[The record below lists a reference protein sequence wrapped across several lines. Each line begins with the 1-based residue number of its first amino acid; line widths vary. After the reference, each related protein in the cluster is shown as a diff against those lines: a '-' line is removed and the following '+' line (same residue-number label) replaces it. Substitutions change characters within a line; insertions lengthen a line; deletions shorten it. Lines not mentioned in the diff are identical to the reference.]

1 MKATVRRWL
10 CRIGNFLRPARA
22 EDELSRELASHLGLL
37 EDEFRR
43 RGMPEG
49 QARRAAAVA
58 LGGLEQAKE
67 LHRAER
73 SFLWLEEL
81 RRDAS
86 HGLRLLRRNPITAA
100 TATLSLAIGIGADAS
115 VFTVANA
122 LLFRTPTGVREPER
136 LVDIGVGRPDG
147 GFNPGSYPTYL
158 DIRRRAVTLDGVYA
172 HPMFPQALSLAV
184 AGASATSERVFGQF
198 VTTNYFAVLGTTASS
213 GRLFAPAD
221 GEQPGASPIIVLSD
235 RFWRRRF
242 GGDAAVIGSA
252 IRVNGRP
259 FTVIGVA
266 QEGFQ
271 GTGVLGP
278 DLWLPLNMIAV
289 VNSQDR
295 AIFEARAA
303 GWLVMGGRLKRDSP
317 LARAAAELD
326 VIGRDLRRAHSDQIN
341 TRELRVL
348 PWSSV
353 PGNRRRVGA
362 FAVLLMAL
370 VSLVLLVACA
380 NVAGVLLARGAA
392 RRREMAVRLSIG
404 ASRARLVR
412 QLLVETIVLFLLGGT
427 AGVALARA
435 MTSLV
440 VARLPPLPFPISVPL
455 ALDGRVLAFT
465 IGLSLIAAL
474 AFGLAPA
481 LQASRPDTVAALK
494 DESGAPGR
502 GRLRQAF
509 VLAQVAAS
517 VALVVVAG
525 LFTRALERAGS
536 MDPGFDPHGIELV
549 SLNVSM
555 AGYSDTTGPRFWRD
569 LVDRVRELPGVQDAT
584 VARVLPGGFEGIGLG
599 LSPAGGRSGGV
610 TDSFEPD
617 GNIIEPGY
625 FATLR
630 IPLLAGRDFTA
641 ADRAGAQPVAIVGD
655 AVARHFWPGQNAL
668 GKYLSQPG
676 NKRSLLVVGV
686 ARDIKSS
693 SLVDGLSDS
702 FVYLPLPQQYA
713 SHLTAQ
719 MTIAARTNPGQPATD
734 AIRALVASMNPN
746 LPIVTS
752 QTLEDSVALGLVP
765 QRVAASVSG
774 SLGLVGLLLAAIG
787 IYGVTALTVARRT
800 REFGIRIALGAER
813 RDVLRMVLR
822 QGLGLIA
829 GGCAVGLSL
838 GAGAGHV
845 LSGFL
850 FGVPPLDPAVF
861 AAAAAS
867 SVAVGLAACY
877 GPARR
882 ATRVDPMSA
891 LRCE

>member
-1 MKATVRRWL
+1 MKATIRRWL
-10 CRIGNFLRPARA
+10 CRVANFLRPARA
-22 EDELSRELASHLGLL
+22 EGELSRELASHLELL

-43 RGMPEG
+43 RGMPAG
-49 QARRAAAVA
+49 QARREAALA
-58 LGGLEQAKE
+58 LGGVEQAKE

-100 TATLSLAIGIGADAS
+100 TAMLSLAIGIGADVS

-136 LVDIGVGRPDG
+136 LVDIGVGRQDG

-172 HPMFPQALSLAV
+172 HQMFPQALSLAV
-184 AGASATSERVFGQF
+184 AGASAAAERVFGHF

-213 GRLFAPAD
+213 GRLFVPAD
-221 GEQPGASPIIVLSD
+221 GEQPGASPIVVLSD

-242 GGDAAVIGSA
+242 GGDPSVIGSA
-252 IRVNGRP
+252 IRVNGQP

-271 GTGVLGP
+271 GTG
-278 DLWLPLNMIAV
+278 
-289 VNSQDR
+289 
-295 AIFEARAA
+295 
-303 GWLVMGGRLKRDSP
+303 LVMGGRLKRDAP
-317 LARAAAELD
+317 LARAAAELG
-326 VIGRDLRRAHSDQIN
+326 VIGRDLRRAHPDQMG

-348 PWSSV
+348 PSSSV
-353 PGNRRRVGA
+353 PGNRGRVAA

-370 VSLVLLVACA
+370 VSLVLLVACG
-380 NVAGVLLARGAA
+380 NVAGVLLARAAA

-412 QLLVETIVLFLLGGT
+412 QLLVETIVLFLLGGA
-427 AGVALARA
+427 AGVALART
-435 MTSLV
+435 MTSLL
-440 VARLPPLPFPISVPL
+440 VARLPPLPFPISVSL

-474 AFGLAPA
+474 VFGLAPA
-481 LQASRPDTVAALK
+481 LQTSRPDPVAALK
-494 DESGAPGR
+494 DESPGAAGR

-517 VALVVVAG
+517 VALVVGAG

-549 SLNVSM
+549 SLDVSM
-555 AGYSDTTGPRFWRD
+555 AGYSDTTGPQFWRD
-569 LVDRVRELPGVQDAT
+569 LVDRVRELPGVQAAT
-584 VARVLPGGFEGIGLG
+584 LARVLPGGFEGIGLG

-617 GNIIEPGY
+617 GNIVEPGY

-655 AVARHFWPGQNAL
+655 AVARHFWPGENAL

-676 NKRSLLVVGV
+676 NKRTLLVVGV

-693 SLVDGLSDS
+693 SLVDGLSES
-702 FVYLPLPQQYA
+702 FVYLPLQQQYA
-713 SHLTAQ
+713 SHLTSQ
-719 MTIAARTNPGQPATD
+719 MTIAARTNPGQPATH

-752 QTLEDSVALGLVP
+752 QTLEDSLALGLVP
-765 QRVAASVSG
+765 QRVAASVSA
-774 SLGLVGLLLAAIG
+774 SLGLVGLLLAAVG
-787 IYGVTALTVARRT
+787 IYGVTAFTVARRT
-800 REFGIRIALGAER
+800 REFGIRIALGAEPR
-813 RDVLRMVLR
+813 HVLRMVLR
-822 QGLGLIA
+822 QGLGLIV

-838 GAGAGHV
+838 AAGAGHV
-845 LSGFL
+845 LRGFL
-850 FGVPPLDPAVF
+850 FGVPLLDPAVF
-861 AAAAAS
+861 GGAVAS

-882 ATRVDPMSA
+882 ATRVDPISA